1 MHHRFYIVSLSLI
14 LGLFLVQCSGGP
26 TPPQDLIPPKKY
38 ENLLVEFQLLKS
50 YQTMYQD
57 SAKTVELRQKVLKHY
72 HVTLEQFKRSDQ
84 FYKLDQSAEHKRL
97 RKALQV
103 LNVARDSIWNVKNH
117 HPKKMSKTEK
127 KIRDRYRKKQKK
139 SKSQSSDK

>member
-1 MHHRFYIVSLSLI
+1 MRLRLYIVLLSLF
-14 LGLFLVQCSGGP
+14 LGLFLVQCKVGP

-38 ENLLVEFQLLKS
+38 EKLLVEFQLLKS

-57 SAKTVELRQKVLKHY
+57 SAKTVELRKKVLQHY
-72 HVTLEQFKRSDQ
+72 HVTLEQFKRSDH

-97 RKALQV
+97 KKALQIM
-103 LNVARDSIWNVKNH
+103 NVARDSIWNVKSH
-117 HPKKMSKTEK
+117 HPPKMSKTEK
-127 KIRDRYRKKQKK
+127 KIRDRYRKHENK